1 MKPRPLVPIAILGAA
16 LLLTACGS
24 SLPVSAATT
33 TTSSRHAVTNL
44 VVTSSQRQSLLDAA
58 AAYHQLPA
66 KDYTGLQ
73 KGNTYLAFDGSNHTY
88 YAAAG
93 LVPSSKSLQAQI
105 GTQDDGSY
113 NLFTKKQGRK
123 NWTVYNDGQGAVPG
137 SMCPISIPAGVV
149 AVWNWKKGSC
159 YPPA

>member
-1 MKPRPLVPIAILGAA
+1 MKPRPLVPIAFLGTA
-16 LLLTACGS
+16 LLLAACGS
-24 SLPVSAATT
+24 SLSGAAA
-33 TTSSRHAVTNL
+33 SSKNSSNQVKNL
-44 VVTSSQRQSLLDAA
+44 VVTNAQRQSLLDAA

-113 NLFTKKQGRK
+113 NLFTKKQGKK
-123 NWTVYNDGQGAVPG
+123 NWIVYNDGQGAVPG
-137 SMCPISIPAGVV
+137 SKCPITIPASVV
-149 AVWNWKKGSC
+149 KVWNWKKGSC
-159 YPPA
+159 YPPN